1 MGKYNFKNLIENEK
15 LYGIIHLEIWAVIR
29 LLRKETIKMAL
40 VTTTEMFKKAYDG
53 GYAIGAFNVNNME
66 IVQGITEACREEK
79 SPVILQVSKGARA
92 YANHTYL
99 VKLVE
104 AAVLECPD
112 IPVALH
118 LDHGDSFETCKSCID
133 GGFTSVMIDASS
145 KSFEENIEITRKVV
159 EYAHDHGVVV
169 EAELGS
175 LAGIEDEVN
184 VSKECASYTRPEE
197 VEEFVTRTGCDSLA
211 IAIGTSHGAYK
222 FTPEQCTV
230 NEQGIL
236 VPPALRFDVLEEVTK
251 RLPGFPIVLHGSS
264 SVPQDYVKMV
274 NANGGKMP
282 NAIGVPEEQLR
293 KAASLSVCKI
303 NIDSDL
309 RLAMTGTI
317 RQFFNDQPSKF
328 DPREYLKPARA
339 NIKELVRHKL
349 VDVLG
354 CAGKA

>member
-1 MGKYNFKNLIENEK
+1 
-15 LYGIIHLEIWAVIR
+15 
-29 LLRKETIKMAL
+29 MAL
-40 VTTTEMFKKAYDG
+40 VTTTEMFRKAYDG
-53 GYAIGAFNVNNME
+53 GYAVGAFNVNNME
-66 IVQGITEACREEK
+66 IVQAITEACREENA
-79 SPVILQVSKGARA
+79 PVILQVSKGARA

-104 AAVLECPD
+104 AAVLECPN
-112 IPVALH
+112 IPIALH
-118 LDHGDSFETCKSCID
+118 LDHGDSYELCKSCID

-145 KSFEENIEITRKVV
+145 KSFEENIALTKKVV

-184 VSKECASYTRPEE
+184 VSAENASYTRPEE
-197 VEEFVTRTGCDSLA
+197 VEEFVSRTGCDSLA

-222 FTPEQCTV
+222 FTPEQCTR

-236 VPPALRFDVLEEVTK
+236 VPPPLRFDVLEEVTK

-264 SVPQDYVKMV
+264 SVPQEYVRMV
-274 NANGGKMP
+274 NENGGKMP

-293 KAASLSVCKI
+293 KAASMSVCKI

-317 RQFFNDQPSKF
+317 RQYFNEHPDHF
-328 DPREYLKPARA
+328 DPRQYLKPARA
-339 NIKELVRHKL
+339 NIKEVVRHKL
-349 VDVLG
+349 IDVLG